1 MGFIT
6 RPLYQ
11 QLAPGDEEEV
21 GCHGRQ
27 EAKPGRD
34 HSLRLV
40 GYKLHRVQGVGN
52 GAYGEPRR
60 EHTGG
65 TGFRAYKEA
74 RDVVFQTWHGN
85 GSRIDSRLAHEA

>member
-1 MGFIT
+1 MNYEAKAST

-11 QLAPGDEEEV
+11 QLTPGDEEEV

-40 GYKLHRVQGVGN
+40 GYKGLGFRVGSSGL
-52 GAYGEPRR
+52 GCAEWGLGEPRR
-60 EHTGG
+60 E
-65 TGFRAYKEA
+65 RAH
-74 RDVVFQTWHGN
+74 RGN
-85 GSRIDSRLAHEA
+85 RIWGV